1 MPYLAAMMRPL
12 AALLL
17 CILATGCATMVNGR
31 YQTLDVGSFPSGAA
45 IEVECG
51 DQRSRHAVTP
61 ARVRV
66 RRAAEYC
73 QLTFTHVGYE
83 PKVIELTHQESRATA
98 LNAAFGLPS
107 AIVLGIAGAIVGSAI
122 DDAETGAEIG
132 LEAGFALGNGGATG
146 MDKKWGGWKW
156 VPGDIFVILARPG
169 AEDGEEPEEPE

>member
-1 MPYLAAMMRPL
+1 MLG
-12 AALLL
+12 ALLL

-31 YQTLDVGSFPSGAA
+31 HQTLTVGSFPSGAA

-51 DQRSRHAVTP
+51 DERTREAVTP
-61 ARVRV
+61 AKVRV
-66 RRAAEYC
+66 RRSAPHC
-73 QLTFTHVGYE
+73 QLIFTHAGYE

-122 DDAETGAEIG
+122 DAAETGAEIG
-132 LEAGFALGNGGATG
+132 AEAGFALGNGGATL

-156 VPGDIFVILARPG
+156 VPDDVFVILSRSTP
-169 AEDGEEPEEPE
+169 EDRGEPDEPE